1 MDGARSPTARELQ
14 FTLNWVERSGL
25 LQEASAVK
33 VRASTI
39 PDAIADGYGVALL
52 IHASRPD
59 LLPSLHA
66 YERGRGEA
74 PRNWT
79 LLRERVFRRL
89 GRHFRSG
96 VGDVERELL
105 GGRSAVDR
113 RDAAMAF
120 LCELR
125 RALRFVEEKPK
136 ARHSASLPA
145 TKVEATLVSEAALEA
160 RYERLRAD
168 LRRRDGASYRDL
180 EEREAASL
188 RFDEEIY
195 KLRAKNLANLE
206 ETERAIAKL
215 KVDAAASLAE
225 AEALERDAEEAWG
238 DVGAPPADDARRP
251 SPAGDALDRLRALDL
266 CSERKPSPT
275 APRAAAP
282 PPPPRGG
289 PDGRSAME
297 MLRALDRAALD
308 DDSGDSSDASSEG
321 SAPPPPPLTPPP
333 LHCMPAAHLSFDRSP
348 SPPPPPDDEGEPH
361 PPPDDEGE
369 PHPPP
374 DDEGEPHPPPDDEL
388 DGIVFESIDEYHE
401 HHAREPPP
409 PRAPPVAL
417 PPKRRTSDFFERLC
431 PTHGAPYYE
440 SAATGESSWDHPA
453 AGVVERVD
461 ADSGHAYFVDA
472 ATGRT
477 AWAIEDL

>member
-39 PDAIADGYGVALL
+39 PDAIADGCGVALL

-96 VGDVERELL
+96 VGDVERGLL
-105 GGRSAVDR
+105 SGRSAVDR

-145 TKVEATLVSEAALEA
+145 TKVEATLVSEAVLEA

-168 LRRRDGASYRDL
+168 LRRRDEASSRDL

-215 KVDAAASLAE
+215 KVDAAAAM
-225 AEALERDAEEAWG
+225 
-238 DVGAPPADDARRP
+238 DV
-251 SPAGDALDRLRALDL
+251 
-266 CSERKPSPT
+266 
-275 APRAAAP
+275 
-282 PPPPRGG
+282 
-289 PDGRSAME
+289 
-297 MLRALDRAALD
+297 LRALDRAALD

-348 SPPPPPDDEGEPH
+348 SPPPPPDDEGAPH

-369 PHPPP
+369 PR
-374 DDEGEPHPPPDDEL
+374 PPPDDEL

-401 HHAREPPP
+401 SHAREPPP

-461 ADSGHAYFVDA
+461 ADSGHAYFLDA

>member
-96 VGDVERELL
+96 VGDVERGLL
-105 GGRSAVDR
+105 SGRSAVDR

-145 TKVEATLVSEAALEA
+145 TKVEATLVSEAVLEA

-168 LRRRDGASYRDL
+168 LRRRDEASSRDL

-238 DVGAPPADDARRP
+238 DVGAPPADGARQ
-251 SPAGDALDRLRALDL
+251 PAMDV
-266 CSERKPSPT
+266 
-275 APRAAAP
+275 
-282 PPPPRGG
+282 
-289 PDGRSAME
+289 
-297 MLRALDRAALD
+297 LRALDRAALD

-348 SPPPPPDDEGEPH
+348 SPPPPPDDEGAPH

-369 PHPPP
+369 PR
-374 DDEGEPHPPPDDEL
+374 PPPDDEL

-401 HHAREPPP
+401 SHAREPPP

-461 ADSGHAYFVDA
+461 ADSGHAYFLDA

>member
-96 VGDVERELL
+96 VGDVERGLL
-105 GGRSAVDR
+105 SGRSAVDR

-145 TKVEATLVSEAALEA
+145 TKVEATLVSEAVLEA

-168 LRRRDGASYRDL
+168 LRRRDEASSRDL

-238 DVGAPPADDARRP
+238 DVGAPPADGARQ
-251 SPAGDALDRLRALDL
+251 PAMDV
-266 CSERKPSPT
+266 
-275 APRAAAP
+275 
-282 PPPPRGG
+282 
-289 PDGRSAME
+289 
-297 MLRALDRAALD
+297 LRALDRAALD

-348 SPPPPPDDEGEPH
+348 SPPPPPDDEGAPH

-369 PHPPP
+369 PRPPP
-374 DDEGEPHPPPDDEL
+374 DNEL

-401 HHAREPPP
+401 SHAREPPP

-461 ADSGHAYFVDA
+461 ADSGHAYFLDA